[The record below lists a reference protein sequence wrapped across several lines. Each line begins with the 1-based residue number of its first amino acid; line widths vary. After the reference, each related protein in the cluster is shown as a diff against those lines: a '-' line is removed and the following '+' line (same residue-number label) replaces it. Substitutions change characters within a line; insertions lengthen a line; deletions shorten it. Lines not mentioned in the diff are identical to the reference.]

1 METMWV
7 ARMPLLVGVIALA
20 CLTSVGTLIARS
32 GSTASIGIEPDY
44 YRKGLEWDRRRGEQ
58 ARSAALGWN
67 ANVRVDL
74 AASRI
79 EVELTDRQGAA
90 VDGAEISGEVFA
102 HAASSRR
109 LAIALPPIDGTPGTY
124 SASLDAA
131 SRPAPGK
138 WRVSLTAVRG
148 DKRFIIER
156 DVEVAAR

>member
-20 CLTSVGTLIARS
+20 CLTSVGTLIARA

-90 VDGAEISGEVFA
+90 VEGAEISGEVFA

-109 LAIALPPIDGTPGTY
+109 AAVVTEPVQGRPGTY
-124 SASLDAA
+124 AA
-131 SRPAPGK
+131 AIKATSRGAHGK
-138 WRVSLTAVRG
+138 WRVSLTAARG
-148 DKRFIIER
+148 DERFIIER